1 MAAKHILITDDDKVI
16 VEGFKA
22 LLELKGY
29 KVSTAENGREALEEA
44 RKNFF
49 NLALI
54 DIKLPDMEGTG
65 LLQEFRQ
72 LNPQIKLIIIT
83 GYSTRENAIESLNL
97 GADGYLEKPLTPNK
111 LLTVVAD
118 KLAEQ
123 ETENELYE
131 NTVNDLLKPH

>member
-1 MAAKHILITDDDKVI
+1 
-16 VEGFKA
+16 
-22 LLELKGY
+22 
-29 KVSTAENGREALEEA
+29 
-44 RKNFF
+44 
-49 NLALI
+49 
-54 DIKLPDMEGTG
+54 MEGTG

-111 LLTVVAD
+111 LLAVVAD

>member
-44 RKNFF
+44 RKNFY
-49 NLALI
+49 NLVLI

-111 LLTVVAD
+111 LLAVVAD

-123 ETENELYE
+123 ETENKLYE